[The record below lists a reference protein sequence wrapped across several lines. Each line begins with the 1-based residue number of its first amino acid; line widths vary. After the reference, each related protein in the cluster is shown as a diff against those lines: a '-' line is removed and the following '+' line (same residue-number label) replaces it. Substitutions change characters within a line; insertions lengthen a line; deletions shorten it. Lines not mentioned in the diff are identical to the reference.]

1 MISSAEKF
9 KAYLRDH
16 LIPGFVFSLRAR
28 RQGVPDALL
37 YRPIFSPWRGLPH
50 FRQLYQEI
58 SSHTLISELAAWTLY
73 SLARQAAHVGGDF
86 LEAGVYQ
93 GGTAL
98 MLRKILVEANEDKDL
113 HLFDTFA
120 GMPDTRPD
128 RDLHKAGDFSNTSVA
143 AVSMLIGPSE
153 RVHFHPG
160 IIPDT
165 FSGVKLE
172 RIAFAHVDV
181 DIHDAVYECCNFIY
195 PRLTAGGIMVFDD
208 YGFPSCPGA
217 RAAVDEFF
225 ADKPEVP
232 LVLSSGQAVLFRS
245 SSPRA
250 ATTTSTAS
258 S

>member
-28 RQGVPDALL
+28 HQNVPDASL
-37 YRPIFSPWRGLPH
+37 YRPIFSPWHGLPH
-50 FRQLYQEI
+50 LRRLYRQI
-58 SSHTLISELAAWTLY
+58 SSHTLISEIAAWTLY
-73 SLARQAAHVGGDF
+73 SLARQAVHVDGDF

-93 GGTAL
+93 GGTAF
-98 MLRKILVEANEDKDL
+98 MLREIIAESNEDKQL

-128 RDLHKAGDFSNTSVA
+128 RDLHKAGDFNNTSVA
-143 AVSMLIGPSE
+143 AVSKLIGPSE

-165 FSGVKLE
+165 FRGLKLD

-195 PRLTAGGIMVFDD
+195 PRLTTGGMMVFDD

-232 LVLSSGQAVLFRS
+232 LVLSSGQAVVFRS
-245 SSPRA
+245 SSQRA
-250 ATTTSTAS
+250 FASTQTAAA
-258 S
+258 